1 MVKSEPENLDR
12 RMIRYG
18 IDLNTIPKEEPES
31 KVIILSNEPT
41 PIVTILPSPRAHRHS
56 YFAQPVLT
64 APPQPLLLDG
74 APPKGPVVKIPE
86 GTKLLPPKHNEVLM
100 GVKTNKKGEMVCTK
114 YSTGDC
120 TYFEGV
126 CAHPSKVKFVP
137 PKEAPKSAL
146 IASETPKKRR
156 KTMADLEKELDAQ
169 CAIVAS
175 LEACQ
180 RLQSRSI
187 ISTDARVLKLEKSS
201 ASIEKRVNA
210 LEKPDN

>member
-1 MVKSEPENLDR
+1 
-12 RMIRYG
+12 
-18 IDLNTIPKEEPES
+18 
-31 KVIILSNEPT
+31 
-41 PIVTILPSPRAHRHS
+41 
-56 YFAQPVLT
+56 
-64 APPQPLLLDG
+64 LDG

-86 GTKLLPPKHNEVLM
+86 GTKLLPPNHNEVLM
-100 GVKTNKKGEMVCTK
+100 GVKTNKKGEIICAK
-114 YSTGDC
+114 YSTEDR

-126 CAHPSKVKFVP
+126 RAHPSKVNFVP

-146 IASETPKKRR
+146 IASDTPKKHR

-169 CAIVAS
+169 RAIVAS

-210 LEKPDN
+210 LEKNPIIRDDLS

>member
-1 MVKSEPENLDR
+1 
-12 RMIRYG
+12 MIHYR

-31 KVIILSNEPT
+31 KAIVLSNEPT
-41 PIVTILPSPRAHRHS
+41 PIVTIPPSPRAHSHS

-64 APPQPLLLDG
+64 APCQPLLLDG

-100 GVKTNKKGEMVCTK
+100 GVKTDKKGEIICAK
-114 YSTGDC
+114 YNTRDR
-120 TYFEGV
+120 TYLEGV
-126 CAHPSKVKFVP
+126 RAHPSKVKFVP

-146 IASETPKKRR
+146 ITSKTPKKRR

-169 CAIVAS
+169 HAIIAS

-180 RLQSRSI
+180 RL
-187 ISTDARVLKLEKSS
+187 
-201 ASIEKRVNA
+201 
-210 LEKPDN
+210 